1 MASQWSRQDYLRNV
15 QYRDST
21 KLLARANLHR
31 KHSTSSVRFIPW
43 LAAQIDWPEHA
54 RVLDVGCGPG
64 WFWTQSTDVV
74 PTAIRLTLS
83 DLSPGMVTIASD
95 RVRSTTSH
103 VIEASLEA
111 DAQDLPFD
119 DQSFD
124 VVVANFMLYHVPEPL
139 KAIGEFAR
147 VLRPSGALLTATNGP
162 GNLRE
167 MNEVVNAIFGV
178 NQSHRSIDAFGSE
191 TGAAML
197 ESAFD
202 RVAWHR
208 YDDVIRCSDP
218 EDVVA
223 YICSSP
229 PGENATPEQSTELRE
244 ELGRRFEAGG
254 GVMTISKNTGTFVSS
269 LPRAPS

>member
-1 MASQWSRQDYLRNV
+1 
-15 QYRDST
+15 
-21 KLLARANLHR
+21 
-31 KHSTSSVRFIPW
+31 
-43 LAAQIDWPEHA
+43 
-54 RVLDVGCGPG
+54 
-64 WFWTQSTDVV
+64 
-74 PTAIRLTLS
+74 
-83 DLSPGMVTIASD
+83 
-95 RVRSTTSH
+95 
-103 VIEASLEA
+103 
-111 DAQDLPFD
+111 
-119 DQSFD
+119 
-124 VVVANFMLYHVPEPL
+124 
-139 KAIGEFAR
+139 
-147 VLRPSGALLTATNGP
+147 
-162 GNLRE
+162 
-167 MNEVVNAIFGV
+167 MNEVVKAIFGV
-178 NQSHRSIDAFGSE
+178 NHSHRSIDAFGSE

-202 RVAWHR
+202 QVAWHR